1 MNEPLTDGA
10 APAGLVVIDKPA
22 GMTSAR
28 AVAIVR
34 RRARGART
42 GHAGTLDPLATG
54 VLVVGVGRSATAL
67 LAEVMEGEKRYV
79 TVIDLSAFTATD
91 DAEAPREEVAVAA
104 PPDDAAIRSALA
116 GFRGTFL
123 QQPPPFSAVKV
134 GGRRAYRL
142 ARRGAAP
149 EIPARPVTVHE
160 IALRAYRWPRLEI
173 EVRCAKGF
181 YVRRLARDL
190 GARLGTG
197 GYCLSIRRTAVG
209 PFTIDEAIVPDD
221 LPDPLTDRMLI
232 PAPRA
237 RQRLASPAPRA
248 AEGRASG

>member
-1 MNEPLTDGA
+1 MNPLIESAG
-10 APAGLVVIDKPA
+10 PAGLIVIDKPA

-54 VLVVGVGRSATAL
+54 VLVVAVGRSATTL
-67 LAEVMEGEKRYV
+67 LAEVMGGEKRYV
-79 TVIDLSAFTATD
+79 TVIDLGAFTATD
-91 DAEAPREEVAVAA
+91 DAEAPREDVAVAA
-104 PPDDAAIRSALA
+104 PPDEAAVRSALA
-116 GFRGTFL
+116 EFHGTFL
-123 QQPPPFSAVKV
+123 QQPPAFSAVKV

-149 EIPARPVTVHE
+149 EIPPRQVTVHE

-197 GYCLSIRRTAVG
+197 GHCLSIRRTAVG
-209 PFTIDEAIVPDD
+209 PFTIDETIAPDD
-221 LPDPLTDRMLI
+221 LPDPLTARDLI
-232 PAPRA
+232 PVPRA
-237 RQRLASPAPRA
+237 RQRLAPPSPRA
-248 AEGRASG
+248 GGGRASG